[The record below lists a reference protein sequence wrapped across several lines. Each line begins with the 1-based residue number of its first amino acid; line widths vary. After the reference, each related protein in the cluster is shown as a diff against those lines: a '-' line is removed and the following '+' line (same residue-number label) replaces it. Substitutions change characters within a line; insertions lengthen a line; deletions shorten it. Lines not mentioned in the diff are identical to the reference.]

1 LGDFH
6 FTYLLHAFLAF
17 FLFFKQLA
25 FPSDVTTVALGNNVL
40 AQRLYRFA
48 RDEGYPVKE
57 QWFPTLNAEDRAAA
71 APLLNRPLEGQ
82 TAAPAIKSDGDVF
95 KVLDVLAFDVG
106 IRGIFSD
113 WAATVTYFANCMG
126 LK

>member
-1 LGDFH
+1 VSAFRRADLRFVSTKDNAGSAEAGHYSGPSSGSQQEQRRHDIIEWTLERSGILARPGLSSDF
-6 FTYLLHAFLAF
+6 Y
-17 FLFFKQLA
+17 
-25 FPSDVTTVALGNNVL
+25 
-40 AQRLYRFA
+40 Y
-48 RDEGYPVKE
+48 
-57 QWFPTLNAEDRAAA
+57 
-71 APLLNRPLEGQ
+71 Q

-95 KVLDVLAFDVG
+95 KVLDVLVFDVG